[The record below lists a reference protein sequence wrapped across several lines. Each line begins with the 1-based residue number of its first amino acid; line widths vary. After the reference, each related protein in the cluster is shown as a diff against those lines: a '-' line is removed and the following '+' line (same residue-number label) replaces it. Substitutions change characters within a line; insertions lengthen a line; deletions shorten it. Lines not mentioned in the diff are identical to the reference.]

1 MESRYK
7 RTKTKKTLNPNK
19 TLKPS
24 PKPTQIPTL
33 KPTQKRTQKNV
44 KTRTTQCPHTM
55 VVLILATRIIL
66 QFLIQFKFYIQGIN
80 YAIQIHCLRRIGC
93 CILMHLSVVCLRD
106 CVTRSIFA
114 LFQDVEVLKSITN
127 TARYYVQ
134 YVDQVGS

>member
-1 MESRYK
+1 MYIYTYNYINIHNYMIYNNTYLRHYSNSSIMLELILISIVHTVHYSLRQVWSLG
-7 RTKTKKTLNPNK
+7 TKEQKPKKTVNPNK

-33 KPTQKRTQKNV
+33 KPTQKPTQKNV

-80 YAIQIHCLRRIGC
+80 YAI
-93 CILMHLSVVCLRD
+93 
-106 CVTRSIFA
+106 
-114 LFQDVEVLKSITN
+114 
-127 TARYYVQ
+127 
-134 YVDQVGS
+134 